1 MRDIMIGA
9 RLAERR
15 AFQTLTIHEKRGAKV
30 VGERQREAQNE
41 GGRGLYFE
49 EFVEGAELVSPART
63 ITESDI
69 VFFAGLT
76 GDYNPLH
83 TDAEYAANTFFGQR
97 VAHGLLG
104 LAIAAG
110 LGWRI
115 GFLEGTVEAFR
126 DLEWK
131 FTQPVFIG
139 DTIHIRVKVGEKKP
153 MKRLGGGLVVF
164 DVRVLNQ
171 HGDVVQRGSWKLLF
185 KGELTGEKE

>member
-1 MRDIMIGA
+1 M
-9 RLAERR
+9 
-15 AFQTLTIHEKRGAKV
+15 V
-30 VGERQREAQNE
+30 VSERQPDVQ
-41 GGRGLYFE
+41 GKPGRGLYYE

-69 VFFAGLT
+69 VLFAGLT

-83 TDAEYAANTFFGQR
+83 TDAEYARDTIFGQR

-131 FTQPVFIG
+131 FSQPVFIG
-139 DTIHIRVKVGEKKP
+139 DTIHVRVKVVEKKP
-153 MKRLGGGLVVF
+153 MRRLGGGTVLF
-164 DVRVLNQ
+164 QVRMLNQ
-171 HGDVVQRGSWKLLF
+171 HGDIVQRGSWKLLF
-185 KGELTGEKE
+185 KGSPADKQE

>member
-1 MRDIMIGA
+1 M
-9 RLAERR
+9 
-15 AFQTLTIHEKRGAKV
+15 V
-30 VGERQREAQNE
+30 VNERQPDTQVEL
-41 GGRGLYFE
+41 GRGLYFE

-69 VFFAGLT
+69 VLFAGLT

-83 TDAEYAANTFFGQR
+83 TDAEYSRDTIFGQR

-104 LAIAAG
+104 LSIASG

-131 FTQPVFIG
+131 FSQPIFIG
-139 DTIHIRVKVGEKKP
+139 DTIHVRVKVAEKKS
-153 MKRLGGGLVVF
+153 MRRLGGGTVVF
-164 DVRVLNQ
+164 QVRMLNQ
-171 HGDVVQRGSWKLLF
+171 HGDIVQRGSWKILF
-185 KGELTGEKE
+185 KGKPEETQK